1 MLTDVPSVG
10 NDEEISGGEDED
22 RQVRPEEDI
31 VFRQEALNGVL
42 SNFIPADRCLAGQNI
57 HVRGGGE
64 RRAEGR
70 VGMRKIFRRGIKGGH
85 AIPPMP
91 ALPTHPPSL
100 SLLH

>member
-57 HVRGGGE
+57 HVRGEGGNE
-64 RRAEGR
+64 EDLQKGDQRRSR
-70 VGMRKIFRRGIKGGH
+70 YSSH
-85 AIPPMP
+85 ARPPYSP
-91 ALPTHPPSL
+91 TFALPPPL
-100 SLLH
+100 IWKR

>member
-1 MLTDVPSVG
+1 MLTDVQSVG

-57 HVRGGGE
+57 HVRGRGEGGE
-64 RRAEGR
+64 Q
-70 VGMRKIFRRGIKGGH
+70 RGGWE
-85 AIPPMP
+85 
-91 ALPTHPPSL
+91 
-100 SLLH
+100 

>member
-57 HVRGGGE
+57 HVRGGRVGVGE
-64 RRAEGR
+64 R
-70 VGMRKIFRRGIKGGH
+70 
-85 AIPPMP
+85 
-91 ALPTHPPSL
+91 
-100 SLLH
+100 